1 VSHSISPFIIIYKH
15 KKTFD
20 MKIIHTKSLVTNNG
34 YSTRNKFR
42 DVDTVIITTPF
53 YYEKYFN

>member
-1 VSHSISPFIIIYKH
+1 
-15 KKTFD
+15 
-20 MKIIHTKSLVTNNG
+20 MKIIHTKSLVTNDG

-53 YYEKYFN
+53 FYEKYSKFLMM

>member
-1 VSHSISPFIIIYKH
+1 
-15 KKTFD
+15 
-20 MKIIHTKSLVTNNG
+20 MKRIHTKSLVTNDG

-53 YYEKYFN
+53 YYEKYSNYLL